1 MTKYRLEYVETRI
14 MESGKVVNLPV
25 DKFKYI
31 PLDYVTE
38 NYNDA
43 DCMRCELCESMNF
56 GFVRIKEEEV

>member
-1 MTKYRLEYVETRI
+1 
-14 MESGKVVNLPV
+14 MESGRVVNLPV

-56 GFVRIKEEEV
+56 GFVRIKEEKV